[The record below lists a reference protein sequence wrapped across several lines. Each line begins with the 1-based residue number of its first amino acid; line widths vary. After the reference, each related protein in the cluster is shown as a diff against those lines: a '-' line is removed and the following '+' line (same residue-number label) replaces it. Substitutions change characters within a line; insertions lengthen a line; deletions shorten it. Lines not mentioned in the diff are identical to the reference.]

1 VPWRITR
8 KRVII
13 SISTILKPRPNGISK
28 LRAPACGRQAQA
40 GISDS
45 MITLNHVQ
53 KQFGSK
59 VLFRDCSLQIGVR
72 GRVGLIGPNGSGK
85 TTLFRMILGE
95 ESIDEGEVLIAKGV
109 KMGYLPQEVISFKG
123 NTVLN
128 EVLKSLTNIT
138 SLQDKMK
145 ILEEELSSMEVPK
158 EQERLAK
165 EYGKLQERYTLLGGY
180 GLEAEAKRILQG
192 LGFKEGD
199 FDRLTDELSGGWR
212 MRMAL
217 AKILLQSPDLLLLDE
232 PTNHLDLVSLIW
244 LEEFLINYPGA
255 MVIVSHDRV
264 FLNHL
269 IDWIAEIEA
278 QKIDLYYGDYD
289 HYLEEKEARRQILE
303 ATYKTQQ
310 RKIEQTERFIE
321 RFRAKNTKS
330 SQVQSRIKMLEKIE
344 RIELP
349 EKKKEIRLHF
359 PAPKRS
365 GHKAVEVKNLHKSY
379 GETVV
384 YQGIDFN
391 LYRGDKVALVGPN
404 GAGKST
410 LLKILAG
417 VLVFEEGE
425 VILGKDVTRAY
436 FAQHQFDIL
445 GPENTVF
452 EELLSI
458 ATDESQTE
466 LRTILG
472 TFLFSGDEI
481 DKRVSVLS
489 GGEKSRLVLAK
500 MLLRPA
506 NFLLLDEPTSHLDI
520 PSRNVLE
527 MALKQFQGTICL
539 ITHDRHLINEIAN
552 KIVEIDKG
560 IPHLYPGNYEYYLY
574 KKQQIEKEEVPKEV
588 GAIPSG
594 PEAHPGRRQEPSL
607 PIKKR
612 ASYRTKEER
621 RKRAQEM
628 DQFKRQ
634 LSSLEKRFQEVEKSL
649 HATTQKLDHLNQR
662 LSDPSLY
669 LNQQETYETVQ
680 THKQVKEQVRE
691 LTQLWEFLALELEE
705 LKMASLLSTAKD

>member
-1 VPWRITR
+1 
-8 KRVII
+8 
-13 SISTILKPRPNGISK
+13 
-28 LRAPACGRQAQA
+28 
-40 GISDS
+40 
-45 MITLNHVQ
+45 MITLNHLQ

-59 VLFRDCSLQIGVR
+59 VLFKDCSLQIGVR
-72 GRVGLIGPNGSGK
+72 DRVGLIGPNGSGK

-95 ESIDEGEVLIAKGV
+95 ESLDEGDLLIAKGV
-109 KMGYLPQEVISFKG
+109 KIGYLPQEVISFKG
-123 NTVLN
+123 NTVLD
-128 EVLKSLTNIT
+128 EVLNSLTNIT

-145 ILEEELSSMEVPK
+145 ILEDELSLIEDPK

-192 LGFKEGD
+192 LGFKERD
-199 FDRLTDELSGGWR
+199 FDRLTDELSGGWL
-212 MRMAL
+212 MRIAL

-232 PTNHLDLVSLIW
+232 PTNHLDLASLIW
-244 LEEFLINYPGA
+244 LEEFLTNYPGA

-269 IDWIAEIEA
+269 IDWIAEIEV
-278 QKIDLYYGDYD
+278 QRIDLYYGDYD
-289 HYLEEKEARRQILE
+289 HYLEEKEARGQILE

-349 EKKKEIRLHF
+349 EKQKEIRLHF
-359 PAPKRS
+359 PIPKRS
-365 GHKAVEVKNLHKSY
+365 GHKVVEVKHLYKSY
-379 GETVV
+379 GDTVV
-384 YQGIDFN
+384 YQGIDLSF
-391 LYRGDKVALVGPN
+391 YRGDKVALVGPN

-417 VLVFEEGE
+417 VLEFEKGE
-425 VILGKDVTRAY
+425 VILGKDATRAY

-445 GPENTVF
+445 RPENTVF

-466 LRTILG
+466 LRTLLG

-481 DKRVSVLS
+481 EKRVSILS

-500 MLLRPA
+500 MLLKPA
-506 NFLLLDEPTSHLDI
+506 NFLLFDEPTSHLDI
-520 PSRNVLE
+520 SSRNVLE

-539 ITHDRHLINEIAN
+539 VTHDRHLINQIAN
-552 KIVEIDKG
+552 KVIEIDRG
-560 IPHLYPGNYEYYLY
+560 IPNIFLGNYDDYLY
-574 KKQQIEKEEVPKEV
+574 KKQQSQADEGQKLEVPKKQD
-588 GAIPSG
+588 P
-594 PEAHPGRRQEPSL
+594 PR
-607 PIKKR
+607 KKS
-612 ASYRTKEER
+612 SYKVKEER

-649 HATTQKLDHLNQR
+649 HEATQKLDHLNQR
-662 LSDPSLY
+662 LSDPNLY

-680 THKQVKEQVRE
+680 THKQVKDQVKE
-691 LTQLWEFLALELEE
+691 LTQLWEFLALELED
-705 LKMASLLSTAKD
+705 LKTTSLMSNAEE

>member
-1 VPWRITR
+1 
-8 KRVII
+8 
-13 SISTILKPRPNGISK
+13 
-28 LRAPACGRQAQA
+28 
-40 GISDS
+40 

-53 KQFGSK
+53 KQYGSRI
-59 VLFRDCSLQIGVR
+59 LFRDCSLQIGVR
-72 GRVGLIGPNGSGK
+72 DRVGLIGPNGSGK
-85 TTLFRMILGE
+85 TTLFRMIMGE
-95 ESIDEGEVLIAKGV
+95 ESFDDGEALIAKGV

-128 EVLKSLTNIT
+128 EVLRSLTNVT
-138 SLQDKMK
+138 SLQDKMT
-145 ILEEELSSMEVPK
+145 ILEEELSSIEDPK
-158 EQERLAK
+158 EQEKLAK

-192 LGFKEGD
+192 LGFKETD
-199 FDRLTDELSGGWR
+199 FNRLTDELSGGWL
-212 MRMAL
+212 MRIAL

-244 LEEFLINYPGA
+244 LEEFLMNYPGA

-269 IDWIAEIEA
+269 IDRIAEIEA

-289 HYLEEKEARRQILE
+289 RYLEEKEARRQILE

-330 SQVQSRIKMLEKIE
+330 SQVQSRIKMLEKID

-349 EKKKEIRLHF
+349 ETKKEIRFHF
-359 PAPKRS
+359 LAPKRS
-365 GHKAVEVKNLHKSY
+365 GHKVVEVRNLHKSY
-379 GETVV
+379 GGRVV
-384 YQGIDFN
+384 YQGIDLH

-417 VLVFEEGE
+417 VLNFEKGE
-425 VILGKDVTRAY
+425 VVLGKEVTRSY

-445 GPENTVF
+445 RPENTVF
-452 EELLSI
+452 DELLSV

-481 DKRVSVLS
+481 EKRVSVLS

-500 MLLRPA
+500 MLLNPA

-527 MALKQFQGTICL
+527 SALKQFQGTICL
-539 ITHDRHLINEIAN
+539 ITHDRHLINQITN
-552 KIVEIDKG
+552 KVVEIDQG
-560 IPHLYPGNYEYYLY
+560 VPHVYPGNYDYYLY
-574 KKQQIEKEEVPKEV
+574 KKQQAQEENVQKEAVTV
-588 GAIPSG
+588 
-594 PEAHPGRRQEPSL
+594 
-607 PIKKR
+607 KKK
-612 ASYRTKEER
+612 APHKTKEER

-634 LSSLEKRFQEVEKSL
+634 LSSLEKRVQEVEKSL
-649 HATTQKLDHLNQR
+649 HEATQKLDHLNER
-662 LSDPSLY
+662 LSDPNLY
-669 LNQQETYETVQ
+669 LNQKETYETVQ

-705 LKMASLLSTAKD
+705 MKTASFLSNAEDERPVD

>member
-1 VPWRITR
+1 M
-8 KRVII
+8 
-13 SISTILKPRPNGISK
+13 
-28 LRAPACGRQAQA
+28 AFACLPQA
-40 GISDS
+40 GISNS

-59 VLFRDCSLQIGVR
+59 VLFKDCSLQIGVR
-72 GRVGLIGPNGSGK
+72 DRLGLIGPNGSGK

-95 ESIDEGEVLIAKGV
+95 ESIDEGEILIAKGV
-109 KMGYLPQEVISFKG
+109 KIGYLPQEVISFRG
-123 NTVLN
+123 NTVLD

-145 ILEEELSSMEVPK
+145 ILEEELSSIEDPK

-192 LGFKEGD
+192 LGFRERD
-199 FDRLTDELSGGWR
+199 FGRFTDALSGGWL
-212 MRMAL
+212 MRIAL

-232 PTNHLDLVSLIW
+232 PTNHLDLASLIW
-244 LEEFLINYPGA
+244 LEEFLVSYPGA
-255 MVIVSHDRV
+255 MIIVSHDRV

-269 IDWIAEIEA
+269 IDQIAEIEA
-278 QKIDLYYGDYD
+278 QKIDLYHSNYD
-289 HYLEEKEARRQILE
+289 HYLEEKEARIQILE

-349 EKKKEIRLHF
+349 EKKKEIRFRF
-359 PAPKRS
+359 PAPTRS
-365 GHKAVEVKNLHKSY
+365 GHKVVEVKNLHKNY
-379 GETVV
+379 GEAVV
-384 YQGIDFN
+384 YQGVDLN
-391 LYRGDKVALVGPN
+391 LYRGDKVALLGPN

-417 VLVFEEGE
+417 VLDFEEGE

-445 GPENTVF
+445 RPENTVF

-472 TFLFSGDEI
+472 SFLFSGDEI
-481 DKRVSVLS
+481 EKKVSVLS

-500 MLLRPA
+500 ILLKPA
-506 NFLLLDEPTSHLDI
+506 NFLLFDEPTSHLDI

-552 KIVEIDKG
+552 KVIEIDKG
-560 IPHLYPGNYEYYLY
+560 IPHLYPGNYDYSLY
-574 KKQQIEKEEVPKEV
+574 KKQLVQKEEVKKEV
-588 GAIPSG
+588 EVEEKEKPA
-594 PEAHPGRRQEPSL
+594 
-607 PIKKR
+607 KKK
-612 ASYRTKEER
+612 STYMVKEER

-628 DQFKRQ
+628 DQFRKQ

-649 HATTQKLDHLNQR
+649 HEATQKLDQLNQK
-662 LSDPSLY
+662 LSDPNLY
-669 LNQQETYETVQ
+669 LDQRETYETVQ
-680 THKQVKEQVRE
+680 THQQVKKQVGE

-705 LKMASLLSTAKD
+705 LKMMSLMSNTKD

>member
-1 VPWRITR
+1 
-8 KRVII
+8 
-13 SISTILKPRPNGISK
+13 
-28 LRAPACGRQAQA
+28 
-40 GISDS
+40 

-59 VLFRDCSLQIGVR
+59 VIFKDCSLQIGVR
-72 GRVGLIGPNGSGK
+72 DRLGLIGPNGSGK
-85 TTLFRMILGE
+85 TTLFRLILGE
-95 ESIDEGEVLIAKGV
+95 ESVDEGEILIAKGV
-109 KMGYLPQEVISFKG
+109 KIGYLPQEVISFKG
-123 NTVLN
+123 NTVLD
-128 EVLKSLTNIT
+128 EVLKSLTSIT

-145 ILEEELSSMEVPK
+145 ILEEELSSIQDPK
-158 EQERLAK
+158 KQERLAN

-192 LGFKEGD
+192 LGFKEMD
-199 FDRLTDELSGGWR
+199 FDRFTDELSGGWL
-212 MRMAL
+212 MRIAL
-217 AKILLQSPDLLLLDE
+217 VKILLQSPDLLLLDE
-232 PTNHLDLVSLIW
+232 PTNHLDLGSLIW
-244 LEEFLINYPGA
+244 LEEFLANYPGA
-255 MVIVSHDRV
+255 MIIVSHDRV

-269 IDWIAEIEA
+269 IDRIAEIEG

-289 HYLEEKEARRQILE
+289 HYLEEKEARIQILE

-310 RKIEQTERFIE
+310 RKIGQTERFIE

-349 EKKKEIRLHF
+349 DKKKEIRFRF
-359 PAPKRS
+359 PAPARS
-365 GHKAVEVKNLHKSY
+365 GHKVVEVKNLHKRY

-384 YQGIDFN
+384 YRGIDLA

-417 VLVFEEGE
+417 VLDFEEGD
-425 VILGKDVTRAY
+425 VVLGKDVTRAY
-436 FAQHQFDIL
+436 FAQHQFDL
-445 GPENTVF
+445 LRPENTVF
-452 EELLSI
+452 EELLSV

-481 DKRVSVLS
+481 EKKVSVLS
-489 GGEKSRLVLAK
+489 GGEKSRLILAK
-500 MLLRPA
+500 MLLKPA
-506 NFLLLDEPTSHLDI
+506 NFLLFDEPTSHLDI

-552 KIVEIDKG
+552 KVVDIDKG
-560 IPHLYPGNYEYYLY
+560 IPHLYSGNYEYYLY
-574 KKQQIEKEEVPKEV
+574 KKQQIPLEETKQEVKNEAKVRVEEKEKAE
-588 GAIPSG
+588 
-594 PEAHPGRRQEPSL
+594 
-607 PIKKR
+607 KKKTKYM
-612 ASYRTKEER
+612 AKEER

-634 LSSLEKRFQEVEKSL
+634 LSSLEKRLQEVEKSL
-649 HATTQKLDHLNQR
+649 HEATQKLDQLNQK
-662 LSDPSLY
+662 LSNPNLY
-669 LNQQETYETVQ
+669 LNQQETYETIQ
-680 THKQVKEQVRE
+680 THKQVKEQVKE
-691 LTQLWEFLALELEE
+691 LTHLWEFLALELEE
-705 LKMASLLSTAKD
+705 LKRMNIMSTAKE

>member
-1 VPWRITR
+1 
-8 KRVII
+8 
-13 SISTILKPRPNGISK
+13 
-28 LRAPACGRQAQA
+28 
-40 GISDS
+40 

-53 KQFGSK
+53 KQFGGR
-59 VLFRDCSLQIGVR
+59 VLFKDCSLQIGVR
-72 GRVGLIGPNGSGK
+72 DRVGLIGPNGAGK

-95 ESIDEGEVLIAKGV
+95 ESIDEGDILIAKGV
-109 KMGYLPQEVISFKG
+109 KMGYLPQEVISFRG
-123 NTVLN
+123 NTVLD

-145 ILEEELSSMEVPK
+145 ILEEELSSIEDPK

-165 EYGKLQERYTLLGGY
+165 EYGRLQERYTLLGGY

-192 LGFKEGD
+192 LGFKERD
-199 FDRLTDELSGGWR
+199 FNRLTDELSGGWR
-212 MRMAL
+212 MRIAL

-278 QKIDLYYGDYD
+278 QRIDLYYGDYD
-289 HYLEEKEARRQILE
+289 HYLEQKETRKETLE

-349 EKKKEIRLHF
+349 ETRKEIRFHF
-359 PAPKRS
+359 PAPQRS
-365 GHKAVEVKNLHKSY
+365 GHKVVEVKNLHKSY
-379 GETVV
+379 GETAV
-384 YQGIDFN
+384 YRGIGLH

-417 VLVFEEGE
+417 MLDFDKGE
-425 VILGKDVTRAY
+425 VLLGKDVTRAY
-436 FAQHQFDIL
+436 FAQHQFDL
-445 GPENTVF
+445 LSPENTVF
-452 EELLSI
+452 GELLSI

-466 LRTILG
+466 LRTLLG
-472 TFLFSGDEI
+472 TFLFSGDDIE
-481 DKRVSVLS
+481 KKVSVLS

-500 MLLRPA
+500 MLLKPA

-520 PSRNVLE
+520 SSRNVLE

-552 KIVEIDKG
+552 KVVEIDQG
-560 IPHLYPGNYEYYLY
+560 IPHVYPGNYDYYVY
-574 KKQQIEKEEVPKEV
+574 KRQQTQEENAQKQPGTHPSSVP
-588 GAIPSG
+588 A
-594 PEAHPGRRQEPSL
+594 
-607 PIKKR
+607 KKKS
-612 ASYRTKEER
+612 SYKTKEER

-634 LSSLEKRFQEVEKSL
+634 LSGLEKRVQEVEKSL
-649 HATTQKLDHLNQR
+649 QEATQKLDHLNQR
-662 LSDPSLY
+662 LSDPKLY

-705 LKMASLLSTAKD
+705 LKTASFVSNTED

>member
-1 VPWRITR
+1 
-8 KRVII
+8 
-13 SISTILKPRPNGISK
+13 
-28 LRAPACGRQAQA
+28 
-40 GISDS
+40 

-53 KQFGSK
+53 KQFGGK
-59 VLFRDCSLQIGVR
+59 VLFKDCSLQIGVSD
-72 GRVGLIGPNGSGK
+72 RVGLIGPNGAGK
-85 TTLFRMILGE
+85 TSLFRMILGE
-95 ESIDEGEVLIAKGV
+95 ESIDEGEILIAKGV

-123 NTVLN
+123 NTVLD
-128 EVLKSLTNIT
+128 EVLKSLTSIT

-145 ILEEELSSMEVPK
+145 ILEGELSSMDDPK
-158 EQERLAK
+158 EQERLAR

-192 LGFKEGD
+192 LGFKERD

-212 MRMAL
+212 MRIAL

-244 LEEFLINYPGA
+244 LEEFLVNYPGA

-278 QKIDLYYGDYD
+278 QRIDLYYGDYD
-289 HYLEEKEARRQILE
+289 NYLEEKEARRQILE
-303 ATYKTQQ
+303 ATYRTQQ
-310 RKIEQTERFIE
+310 RKIEQTERFVE

-349 EKKKEIRLHF
+349 EKNKEIRFRF

-365 GHKAVEVKNLHKSY
+365 GHKVVEVKNLHKSY

-384 YQGIDFN
+384 YQGIGLH

-417 VLVFEEGE
+417 VLDFEKGD
-425 VILGKDVTRAY
+425 VIVGKDVTRAY

-445 GPENTVF
+445 RPENTVF
-452 EELLSI
+452 GELLSI

-472 TFLFSGDEI
+472 TFLFSGDDI

-500 MLLRPA
+500 MLLKPA

-520 PSRNVLE
+520 SSRNVLE
-527 MALKQFQGTICL
+527 MALRQFQGTICF
-539 ITHDRHLINEIAN
+539 ITHDRHLINQIAN
-552 KIVEIDKG
+552 KVIEIDQG
-560 IPHLYPGNYEYYLY
+560 IPHLYPGNYDYYLY
-574 KKQQIEKEEVPKEV
+574 KKQLIQKEDVRE
-588 GAIPSG
+588 
-594 PEAHPGRRQEPSL
+594 EAGVTHQSRV
-607 PIKKR
+607 PIKKK
-612 ASYRTKEER
+612 SPYRTKEER

-634 LSSLEKRFQEVEKSL
+634 LSSLEKRVQEVEKSL
-649 HATTQKLDHLNQR
+649 HEATQKLDHLNQR
-662 LSDPSLY
+662 LSDPNLY
-669 LNQQETYETVQ
+669 SNQRETYETVQ
-680 THKQVKEQVRE
+680 THKQVQEQVRE

-705 LKMASLLSTAKD
+705 LKTASLMANAEE

>member
-1 VPWRITR
+1 
-8 KRVII
+8 
-13 SISTILKPRPNGISK
+13 
-28 LRAPACGRQAQA
+28 
-40 GISDS
+40 

-59 VLFRDCSLQIGVR
+59 VIFKDCSLQIGVR
-72 GRVGLIGPNGSGK
+72 DRLGLIGPNGSGK
-85 TTLFRMILGE
+85 TTLFRMILEE
-95 ESIDEGEVLIAKGV
+95 ESVDEGEILIAKGV
-109 KMGYLPQEVISFKG
+109 KIGYLPQEVISFKG
-123 NTVLN
+123 NTVLD
-128 EVLKSLTNIT
+128 EVLKSLIRIT

-145 ILEEELSSMEVPK
+145 ILEEELSSIEDPK
-158 EQERLAK
+158 KQERLAN

-192 LGFKEGD
+192 LGFKERG
-199 FDRLTDELSGGWR
+199 FDRFTDELSGGWL
-212 MRMAL
+212 MRIAL

-232 PTNHLDLVSLIW
+232 PTNHLDLESLIW
-244 LEEFLINYPGA
+244 LEEFLVNYPGA
-255 MVIVSHDRV
+255 MIIVSHDRV

-269 IDWIAEIEA
+269 IDRIAEIEG

-289 HYLEEKEARRQILE
+289 HYLEEKEARIQILE

-349 EKKKEIRLHF
+349 EKKKEIRFRF
-359 PAPKRS
+359 PAPIRS
-365 GHKAVEVKNLHKSY
+365 GHKVVEVKNLHKSY
-379 GETVV
+379 GEAVV
-384 YQGIDFN
+384 YQGIDLN
-391 LYRGDKVALVGPN
+391 LYRGDNVALVGPN

-417 VLVFEEGE
+417 VLDFEEGE

-445 GPENTVF
+445 RPENTVF
-452 EELLSI
+452 EELLSV

-472 TFLFSGDEI
+472 TFLFSGDDIE
-481 DKRVSVLS
+481 KKVSVLS
-489 GGEKSRLVLAK
+489 GGEKSRLILAK
-500 MLLRPA
+500 MLLKPA
-506 NFLLLDEPTSHLDI
+506 NFLLFDEPTSHLDI

-539 ITHDRHLINEIAN
+539 ITHDRHLINQIAN
-552 KIVEIDKG
+552 KVIDIDQG
-560 IPHLYPGNYEYYLY
+560 TPHLYPGNYDYYLY
-574 KKQQIEKEEVPKEV
+574 KKQQIPLEETTQEVKNEVKVKVEEKEKSGKEKSKYM
-588 GAIPSG
+588 A
-594 PEAHPGRRQEPSL
+594 
-607 PIKKR
+607 
-612 ASYRTKEER
+612 KEER

-649 HATTQKLDHLNQR
+649 HDATQKLDQLNQK
-662 LSDPSLY
+662 LSNPNLY

-680 THKQVKEQVRE
+680 THKQVKEQVKE
-691 LTQLWEFLALELEE
+691 LTHLWEFLAMELEE
-705 LKMASLLSTAKD
+705 LKMMPLMSNPKDQSLN